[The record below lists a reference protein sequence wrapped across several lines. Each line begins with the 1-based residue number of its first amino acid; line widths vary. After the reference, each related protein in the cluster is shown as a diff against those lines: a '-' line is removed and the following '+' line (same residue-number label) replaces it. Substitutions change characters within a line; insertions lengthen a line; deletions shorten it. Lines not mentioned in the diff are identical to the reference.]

1 MGRATMITLVVGG
14 SRSGKSTVAEQ
25 LVGRHPDPV
34 TYVATMVVGDD
45 PDLATRVELHR
56 QRRPSTWATTEAGPQ
71 LADSLRA
78 LVGTVLLDSLGP
90 WLSAQPAMAVDAD
103 ALCSALVERRGDSVV
118 VSDEVGMGVHP
129 STSAGRQFRDALGSL
144 NQAVASVAD
153 RTYLVVAG
161 RVLPLVAVTD
171 L

>member
-1 MGRATMITLVVGG
+1 VITLVLGG

-25 LVGRHPDPV
+25 LVGQHPDPV
-34 TYVATMVVGDD
+34 TYVATMVLGDD
-45 PDLATRVELHR
+45 PDLAARVARHR
-56 QRRPSTWATTEAGPQ
+56 QRRPASWATVEAGPQ

-78 LVGTVLLDSLGP
+78 LAGTALVDSLGP
-90 WLSAQPAMAVDAD
+90 WLSTQPAMVVDSG

-129 STSAGRQFRDALGSL
+129 STPLGRQFRDALGSL

-161 RVLPLVAVTD
+161 RVLPLTAVSE

>member
-1 MGRATMITLVVGG
+1 VITLVLGG
-14 SRSGKSTVAEQ
+14 ARSGKSTVAEE
-25 LVGRHPDPV
+25 LVARHPGPV
-34 TYVATMVVGDD
+34 TYVATMVLGDD
-45 PDLATRVELHR
+45 PDLAARVALHR
-56 QRRPSTWATTEAGPQ
+56 RRRPSTWMTMEAGPR

-78 LVGTVLLDSLGP
+78 LPGTALVDSLGP
-90 WLSAQPAMAVDAD
+90 WLSAQPAMEVDTAD
-103 ALCSALVERRGDSVV
+103 LCSALVERDGDCVL

-129 STSAGRQFRDALGSL
+129 STAAGRQFRDALGSL

-161 RVLPLVAVTD
+161 RALPLAAVTE

>member
-1 MGRATMITLVVGG
+1 MITLLLGG
-14 SRSGKSTVAEQ
+14 SRSGKSTVAER

-45 PDLATRVELHR
+45 PDLATRVERHR
-56 QRRPSTWATTEAGPQ
+56 RRRPSTWATMEAGPE

-78 LVGTVLLDSLGP
+78 LEGSVLLDSLGP
-90 WLSAQPAMAVDAD
+90 WLSAQPDLDVDAV
-103 ALCSALVERRGDSVV
+103 ALCSALVERHGDSVV

-129 STSAGRQFRDALGSL
+129 PTSVGRQFRDALGSL

-153 RTYLVVAG
+153 RTYLIVAG
-161 RVLPLVAVTD
+161 QALPLVAVTD